1 VEYKDVVKEFNTWFA
16 KGNIKD
22 VDGQLKTIL
31 RFTFEA
37 GVRYGYD
44 QVNIRNRYDT
54 RSKS

>member
-1 VEYKDVVKEFNTWFA
+1 MEYKDVVKEFNTWFA
-16 KGNIKD
+16 KGNVKD

-54 RSKS
+54 RS